1 MKAILLFLSLAAT
14 AFAAPD
20 PRCKKKPIFLRISRE
35 IKSSRFTCSECVD
48 EMRNLG
54 FIVRAGASDIRVKT
68 FQEDKNQNFNNKI
81 NDNQDY
87 LAANYCPSQNDE
99 QFCVDYLARY
109 YIGMLVKSHK

>member
-20 PRCKKKPIFLRISRE
+20 PRCRFLFRISRE

-68 FQEDKNQNFNNKI
+68 FKKDKNQNFNKKT